1 VLVTRSSFRRE
12 IIDAWD
18 GICAYCGCQPKNITL
33 DHVIAKARGGPTV
46 RANQV
51 AACARCNASK
61 GDSDVW
67 DWYHAQPFHSTAR
80 EEQIRSWLM
89 AETVESRKK
98 QQQ

>member
-1 VLVTRSSFRRE
+1 VASHRIEGTVLVTRSSFRRE

-67 DWYHAQPFHSTAR
+67 SWYQAQPFFCADRAAR
-80 EEQIRSWLM
+80 I
-89 AETVESRKK
+89 K
-98 QQQ
+98 QWHAPG